1 MSVEAQIVPVRLRP
15 PVGHISHI
23 DNVVVT
29 VETADGVVG
38 RGFSWLPD
46 DRTEQLPSRT
56 ATIRVVAHAVSS
68 LADLVVGCDV
78 FDYERIWSAVAAQ
91 QVQTGEG
98 LLTLAHSAI
107 DMAVWDAVGR
117 TVGQPLHKLLG
128 SARKTAPFYSNELLM
143 HWRKSPDEVAEVA
156 AELVAAGQRG
166 LKMPLGANPREHE
179 SVDIV
184 RIHRVRE
191 AVGPDIA
198 MYVDA
203 GARMSID
210 KVLRLGRQLD
220 DIGLSWLEDP
230 VPLEQVENMRKIRRE
245 LTMPIAVGETVWR
258 PRGFRSL
265 LEGEAL
271 DVAIFEPMRVG
282 GITGAVKVAALTQA
296 FDIPIAVHVYSDLAA
311 QLTCA
316 FPNAITGE
324 YVPWW
329 GELFTDP
336 LHIAEGHGK
345 PSDEPGIGFT
355 FAELPAEPSV
365 EPSVGATST

>member
-1 MSVEAQIVPVRLRP
+1 MPIITSVTARVQPLQVRP

-29 VETADGVVG
+29 VETNDGVTG
-38 RGFSWLPD
+38 SGYSWLPD
-46 DRTEQLPSRT
+46 ERVDAAPAPY
-56 ATIRVVAHAVSS
+56 ATIRVVAHAVNA
-68 LADLVVGCDV
+68 LAEFVVGQDV
-78 FDYERIWSAVAAQ
+78 FGYERIWSAVAAH

-107 DMAVWDAVGR
+107 DIAVWDALGK

-128 SARKTAPFYSNELLM
+128 SARDAAPFYSNELLM

-156 AELVAAGQRG
+156 AGLVAAGHRG
-166 LKMPLGANPREHE
+166 LKMPLAANPAEHE

-184 RIHRVRE
+184 RIHQVRE

-203 GARMSID
+203 GARIPMD
-210 KVLRLGRQLD
+210 KVLRLARQLD
-220 DIGLSWLEDP
+220 DVGLAWLEDP
-230 VPLEQVENMRKIRRE
+230 VPLEQIENMRKIRRE
-245 LTMPIAVGETVWR
+245 VAMPIAVGETVWR
-258 PRGFRSL
+258 PNGFRRL
-265 LEGEAL
+265 LEGEAI

-282 GITGAVKVAALTQA
+282 GITGAIKVAALTQA
-296 FDIPIAVHVYSDLAA
+296 FDIPVAVHVYSDLSA

-324 YVPWW
+324 YLPWW
-329 GELFTDP
+329 GELFVDP
-336 LHIAEGHGK
+336 LRISDGKGK

-355 FAELPAEPSV
+355 FAA
-365 EPSVGATST
+365 PSVGSGST